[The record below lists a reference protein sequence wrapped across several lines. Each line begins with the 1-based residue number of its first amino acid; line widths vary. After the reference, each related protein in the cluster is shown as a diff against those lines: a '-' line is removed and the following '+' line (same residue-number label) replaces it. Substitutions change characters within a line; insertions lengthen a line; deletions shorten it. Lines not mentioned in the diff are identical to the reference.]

1 LSKFILK
8 SVLLVGSVL
17 CVSLIILVSLN
28 CIDNLAISKLIN
40 KYNEA
45 FKLIAGF
52 VILMGVL
59 FSYLRFH
66 QQETVIDLQNEN
78 ITELKNNNQLLKYK
92 NHIEHF
98 RNNLKY
104 IESGYI
110 ENISIH
116 TKSMTA
122 YHNFYSSSKF
132 GDFSLNPDFMSRL
145 STEMERLISLLTD
158 YKSDIDMQNETLCR
172 FVEIC
177 EAADRI
183 LSCIGMKC
191 NLGVRVNDDG
201 GRVFPFEVYQYLSTC
216 FKALVILFDGELGKL
231 TKVSLA
237 FSNINYEYTAD
248 DSVCYDEMYKPK
260 DLELL
265 THGLNYKNG

>member
-1 LSKFILK
+1 M
-8 SVLLVGSVL
+8 LVGSVL
-17 CVSLIILVSLN
+17 CVFLIILVSLN
-28 CIDNLAISKLIN
+28 YIDNLAISKLVN
-40 KYNEA
+40 KYSEA

-52 VILMGVL
+52 VILVGVL

-66 QQETVIDLQNEN
+66 QQETVIDLQNES

-98 RNNLKY
+98 RSNLKY
-104 IESGYI
+104 IENGYI
-110 ENISIH
+110 ENISIQ
-116 TKSMTA
+116 TKSMAA

-132 GDFSLNPDFMSRL
+132 GDFSLNPDFMFRF

-158 YKSDIDMQNETLCR
+158 YKSDVDMQNETLCR

-183 LSCIGMKC
+183 LSSIGMNC
-191 NLGVRVNDDG
+191 DLGVRVNDDD
-201 GRVFPFEVYQYLSTC
+201 GRVFPFEVYQYISTC
-216 FKALVILFDGELGKL
+216 FKTIVVLFDGELGKW

-237 FSNINYEYTAD
+237 FSNLNYESTGD
-248 DSVCYDEMYKPK
+248 DSVCYDEMYEPK
-260 DLELL
+260 SLELL
-265 THGLNYKNG
+265 IYGLNYKNG